1 MEREL
6 ILRDQMKTKQLS
18 DSDLFITPVRFGSSA
33 WEHSLAPIR
42 RALELLG
49 RMSPTAATI
58 LAVVL
63 VAVIAWFDY
72 VTGDFSLALFYL
84 VPVVLATWNAGRV
97 TGWFTG
103 VLSAAAWLVADAALS
118 HPYGHPLLPYWN
130 AAMLALIYGVVAHLL
145 SLLHQLQAEL
155 QERVERRTAS
165 LAEVHHRVKNN
176 LQIISSLLMLQAEK
190 LSDAADRAVFDECRD
205 RIYSM
210 ARLHEQ
216 LYSSGEFSD
225 LDFAAHLRE
234 MAEMLVRSHTPK
246 GCNLALVVRA
256 DPVAVDLDLAVTLG
270 LIANELLL
278 NALKHGFN
286 GRPTGKV
293 TVELYEGN
301 CNQMT
306 VGDDGCR
313 FPPGFDARKSA
324 GLGLELVLGMARQ
337 IRGEAKIENDP
348 AGGTRT
354 TIFFP
359 SLLSSETATTEP
371 QSKPTYHD

>member
-1 MEREL
+1 
-6 ILRDQMKTKQLS
+6 MKTKQLS
-18 DSDLFITPVRFGSSA
+18 NSDFFITPTRFGTSA
-33 WEHSLAPIR
+33 WEQSIVPIH

-49 RMSPTAATI
+49 RISPTSAMV

-63 VAVIAWFDY
+63 VAVIGWFDY
-72 VTGDFSLALFYL
+72 VTGDFSLALFYF

-97 TGWFTG
+97 SGWFIG
-103 VLSAAAWLVADAALS
+103 VLSAGAWLIGDAALS
-118 HPYGHPLLPYWN
+118 HGYGHPLMPYWN

-145 SLLHQLQAEL
+145 STLHRLQAEL
-155 QERVERRTAS
+155 QKRVERRTAW

-190 LSDAADRAVFDECRD
+190 LSNAADKAVFDECRD

-216 LYSSGEFSD
+216 LYSNGESSD

-246 GCNLALVVRA
+246 GCNLAFDVHA
-256 DPVAVDLDLAVTLG
+256 DPVAVDLDTAVTLG

-286 GRPTGKV
+286 GRPAGNL
-293 TVELYEGN
+293 TVELHGGN
-301 CNQMT
+301 RNQMT
-306 VGDDGCR
+306 VRDDGYGL
-313 FPPGFDARKSA
+313 PPGFDARKNA
-324 GLGLELVLGMARQ
+324 GLGLELVLGMTSQ

-359 SLLSSETATTEP
+359 SPIFGNSENTT
-371 QSKPTYHD
+371 PTQTELP

>member
-1 MEREL
+1 
-6 ILRDQMKTKQLS
+6 MKTKQLS
-18 DSDLFITPVRFGSSA
+18 TSDLFITTTRFGASA
-33 WEHSLAPIR
+33 WEQSLAPIH

-49 RMSPTAATI
+49 RISQTAAMV

-84 VPVVLATWNAGRV
+84 VPVVLATWHAGRLS
-97 TGWFTG
+97 GWIIG
-103 VLSAAAWLVADAALS
+103 VLSAAAWLVGDPVLS
-118 HPYGHPLLPYWN
+118 HSYGHPLMPYWN
-130 AAMLALIYGVVAHLL
+130 AAMLALIYGIVAHLL
-145 SLLHQLQAEL
+145 STLRRLQAEL
-155 QERVERRTAS
+155 QERVERRTAW

-190 LSDAADRAVFDECRD
+190 LSNAADKAVFDECRD

-234 MAEMLVRSHTPK
+234 MAEMLVRSHTPQ
-246 GCNLALVVRA
+246 GCTLVLDVRA
-256 DPVAVDLDLAVTLG
+256 DPVAVDLDTAVTLG

-278 NALKHGFN
+278 NALKHGFSGCPAGN
-286 GRPTGKV
+286 L
-293 TVELYEGN
+293 TVELHGGN
-301 CNQMT
+301 RNQMT
-306 VGDDGCR
+306 VRDDGYGL
-313 FPPGFDARKSA
+313 PPGFDARKNA
-324 GLGLELVLGMARQ
+324 GLGLELVMGMTRQ
-337 IRGEAKIENDP
+337 TRGEAKIENDP

-359 SLLSSETATTEP
+359 SLLSSKTAKTEP
-371 QSKPTYHD
+371 QPKPTYHD